1 MIMGGSESELSRLR
15 CSTMSTQD
23 INDDLPA
30 LGSLLPVVILM
41 QGKAYGVLAMVVVTW
56 WYGVVHR
63 CTGIL
68 DTWPSVDE
76 SLLPF
81 VGCWFQ
87 TLTAGIQFY
96 MSYARSGGF
105 DVRHSTVKRGRN
117 GEIVMRY
124 LVCSRQGLRG
134 GGRSKPTPVLGDKG
148 GEGKQHGRR
157 ISKRVQCL
165 AKICLRMDTSGV
177 FVVSVFEDKHTHP
190 LCSEAS
196 RQFMRG
202 NRQLNATQQA
212 FIANCIKAN
221 MGTSQTFRLC
231 KEMVGSYEN
240 IGATRVEF
248 HNFKRDLQAYVDGF
262 DDPLARSN
270 FKCFGDAIS
279 FDAMYGT
286 NRHMFLVFKD
296 AQLTAIPPQYVVSR
310 WCKQP
315 NPELSNAQCIA
326 SSTPGSSFNALWGEI
341 NTCVGMVGSNEVRM
355 TRLVEALKELK
366 GEFVLDGSGT
376 NTAKGNSRAIEAL
389 YGVKPPLS
397 ISIKPPAQAKNK
409 GSCKRF
415 KSKREL
421 AIEAKA
427 RGEHKYAAC
436 GLYGRHDSRNCP
448 TFPRVPTRLQD
459 MGDGA
464 PERSWSVINELLL
477 AGENTMKDAQPLAP
491 ANALRSLGGYL
502 PLFFL
507 YPVC

>member
-30 LGSLLPVVILM
+30 LGSLLPGESLW
-41 QGKAYGVLAMVVVTW
+41 GSSYGGGEHGGMELSTIAPEFWT
-56 WYGVVHR
+56 
-63 CTGIL
+63 
-68 DTWPSVDE
+68 PSVDE

-81 VGCWFQ
+81 VGCRFQ

-148 GEGKQHGRR
+148 GEGKQHRRR

-202 NRQLNATQQA
+202 NIQLNATQQV

-221 MGTSQTFRLC
+221 MGTSQTFILC

-262 DDPLARSN
+262 DGEMIIKTFNQKREVSEGFFFDYHLDENNRLARLFWADPLARSN

-279 FDAMYGT
+279 FDATYGT
-286 NRHMFLVFKD
+286 NRNLRAPYSSSIYALLFASFLT
-296 AQLTAIPPQYVVSR
+296 Q
-310 WCKQP
+310 
-315 NPELSNAQCIA
+315 NH
-326 SSTPGSSFNALWGEI
+326 I
-341 NTCVGMVGSNEVRM
+341 N
-355 TRLVEALKELK
+355 
-366 GEFVLDGSGT
+366 SG
-376 NTAKGNSRAIEAL
+376 G
-389 YGVKPPLS
+389 
-397 ISIKPPAQAKNK
+397 
-409 GSCKRF
+409 
-415 KSKREL
+415 
-421 AIEAKA
+421 
-427 RGEHKYAAC
+427 
-436 GLYGRHDSRNCP
+436 
-448 TFPRVPTRLQD
+448 
-459 MGDGA
+459 
-464 PERSWSVINELLL
+464 
-477 AGENTMKDAQPLAP
+477 
-491 ANALRSLGGYL
+491 
-502 PLFFL
+502 
-507 YPVC
+507 